1 MDGETIIHTMWKDV
15 FGYTHIKTDIKWQ
28 PLLKN
33 SYVYFTVTC
42 QLANITAFGKL
53 NDKQMTTVWYRGA
66 CRPKVLPTGQLYQ
79 YIDTQCLA
87 PPPAKHCFL
96 AVLLTLWRGK

>member
-28 PLLKN
+28 PRVKN

-53 NDKQMTTVWYRGA
+53 NDKQMTPVLNRGA
-66 CRPKVLPTGQLYQ
+66 CRRGVLRHR
-79 YIDTQCLA
+79 LA
-87 PPPAKHCFL
+87 STVFF
-96 AVLLTLWRGK
+96 AVLLTLRRGK